1 VDLAKDQLKILLVD
15 DSAEDAFF
23 ISRALEKVGLGDCV
37 RVVED
42 VEQAIGYLCGK
53 GEYADRRKFPFPSVI
68 LSDLKMPRVSGFE
81 LLRWVRKHPECAVIP
96 TILFSSSEI
105 ESDVREA
112 YRLGANSYM
121 VKPTSSQE
129 LEKLMRLAAEYWAR
143 CERPPAREKC

>member
-1 VDLAKDQLKILLVD
+1 MDRSNGQLKILLVD
-15 DSAEDAFF
+15 DSPEDAFF

-37 RVVED
+37 RVVDDGE
-42 VEQAIGYLCGK
+42 EAIRYLCGE
-53 GEYADRRKFPFPSVI
+53 GQYADRHKFPFPSVI

-81 LLRWVRKHPECAVIP
+81 LLRWVRAHPECTVIP
-96 TILFSSSEI
+96 TILFSSSAI

-129 LEKLMRLAAEYWAR
+129 LEKLMRLAAEYWGR
-143 CERPPAREKC
+143 CERPPAQEKC